1 MPFEN
6 LSDHYIMH
14 MYESIRDQVRA
25 DARSGLRLMGE
36 SARARA
42 EELRQEIDR
51 RGLYC
56 PPIEW
61 PEDIVPT
68 GR

>member
-1 MPFEN
+1 MPFVN

-25 DARSGLRLMGE
+25 DARSGIVLMGE
-36 SARARA
+36 PAKARA
-42 EELRQEIDR
+42 EELHREIER

-56 PPIEW
+56 LLIEW
-61 PEDIVPT
+61 PEENSKT
-68 GR
+68 C